1 MKIAVI
7 AFENLNDIKLWASI
21 PYYVIKNLKQQ
32 GHDVQFI
39 HQISDSKIPLI
50 ATLKRIWYNKI
61 LNRKKGIYRYER
73 LNSILKAKSTIL
85 NKKLDD
91 YQPDLILA
99 FFSYQTAFIT
109 SKYPIVL
116 WTDATFKLLNTYY
129 PSYRDFCKESVAQ
142 SDRIEKIVFHQASMI
157 LTSSSWAKKS
167 MMDDYEINP
176 DKIHIVPFGANIET
190 AEGEQGLY
198 DKSLEKINILFVGF
212 DTERKGLKKAIEIL
226 EILNRTDSRYQ
237 LIVIGPE
244 TQPEFCKRADV
255 RFFGKLNK
263 DIPEQANLLSKAYQ
277 EAHLFM
283 ILPDIEA
290 YGIVFCEAA
299 SYGIPLI
306 SHDVGGISE
315 IIKDGIN
322 GYSFQK
328 NEKAEIMA
336 QKIIRLFQEKDT
348 YINLRKSTILDYRNR
363 LNWTVAIEKFE
374 NLISTLNIKQIES

>member
-1 MKIAVI
+1 MKVAVI

-32 GHDVQFI
+32 GHDVQLI
-39 HQISDSKIPLI
+39 HQISNGKIPLI

-73 LNSILKAKSTIL
+73 LDSILKSYSNII
-85 NKKLDD
+85 NKELDD
-91 YQPDLILA
+91 YQPDLVLS

-129 PSYRDFCKESVAQ
+129 PSYRDFCKESAAQ
-142 SDRIEKIVFHQASMI
+142 SDRVEKIVFHQASMI

-176 DKIHIVPFGANIET
+176 DKIHIVPFGANLEIV
-190 AEGEQGLY
+190 EGERALY

-212 DTERKGLKKAIEIL
+212 DTERKGLKKATEIL

-237 LIVIGPE
+237 LTVIGPE
-244 TQPEFCKRADV
+244 TKPELCKKENV
-255 RFFGKLNK
+255 VFLGKLNK
-263 DIPEQANLLSKAYQ
+263 DIPEQANLLTKAYQ

-283 ILPDIEA
+283 ILPDMEA

-315 IIKDGIN
+315 IIKDGEN
-322 GYSFQK
+322 GYSFQM
-328 NEKAEIMA
+328 NEKTEKIA
-336 QKIIRLFQEKDT
+336 QRITSIFQEKDT
-348 YINLRKSTILDYRNR
+348 YIKLRETTLLDYKNR
-363 LNWTVAIEKFE
+363 LNWKVAIRKFE
-374 NLISTLNIKQIES
+374 SLTVNLR